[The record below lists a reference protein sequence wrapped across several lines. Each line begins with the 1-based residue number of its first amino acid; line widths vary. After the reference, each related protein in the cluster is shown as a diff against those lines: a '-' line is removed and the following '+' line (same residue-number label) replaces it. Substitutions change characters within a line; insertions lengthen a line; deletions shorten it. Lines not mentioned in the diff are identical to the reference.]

1 MISIICGVRINTA
14 VISPKKWQ
22 KWQIYI
28 DPILEKILN
37 KYLIIN
43 SKPQPK

>member
-1 MISIICGVRINTA
+1 MISIICGVRISA
-14 VISPKKWQ
+14 ALISPKKCR

-37 KYLIIN
+37 N
-43 SKPQPK
+43 